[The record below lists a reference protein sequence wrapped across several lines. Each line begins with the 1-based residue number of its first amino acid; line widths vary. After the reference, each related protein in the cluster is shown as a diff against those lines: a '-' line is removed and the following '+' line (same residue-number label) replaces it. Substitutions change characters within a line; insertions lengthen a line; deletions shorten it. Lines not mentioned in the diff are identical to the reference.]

1 MKTFDEVYSLVQV
14 MNEES
19 HTYAWPYWIK
29 AESEDDDD
37 LRDEA
42 SQEQLFYFRE
52 SFYALPVLD
61 RQSIWLHLEQNP
73 DFADEFR
80 DFYGSY
86 YYDKKMNPED
96 IVYRLYKRARIRRQI
111 PDRKSVQ
118 NNEPDRIA
126 DILEEAAREIEKL
139 RRDND

>member
-1 MKTFDEVYSLVQV
+1 MKTLDEVYALVQV

-29 AESEDDDD
+29 AESEDDDS
-37 LRDEA
+37 LREDA
-42 SQEQLFYFRE
+42 SDKQSFYFRD
-52 SFYALPVLD
+52 SFYALPVID
-61 RQSIWLHLEQNP
+61 RQSILLHIEQNP

-80 DFYGSY
+80 DFYGPY
-86 YYDKKMNPED
+86 YYDRMMDSED

-118 NNEPDRIA
+118 NNEPDRMA
-126 DILEEAAREIEKL
+126 DLLEEAAREIEEL